1 MRVELTL
8 YAEKFIPHNQ
18 IIELPETVELF
29 FNTTT
34 HSIGTLTLQVEN
46 TGGLKKDYR
55 IGKFPIDITEFFKEP
70 GEVKCAVALSHR
82 GKVLRTWQIE
92 PFCAVQIQDSIE
104 VIPAIVELT
113 ERIKVLEKAVLELSK
128 IINDK

>member
-8 YAEKFIPHNQ
+8 YAEKFVPHNQ

-55 IGKFPIDITEFFKEP
+55 IGKSPIDITEFFKEP

-104 VIPAIVELT
+104 VIPAIEYLKGRVD
-113 ERIKVLEKAVLELSK
+113 VLEKAVTELVTLIK
-128 IINDK
+128 EN